1 MYCIVWEQKWLFEK
15 KKKKK
20 FPHDMREIDMENL
33 GFINSL

>member
-1 MYCIVWEQKWLFEK
+1 MIIWK

>member
-1 MYCIVWEQKWLFEK
+1 MIIWK

-20 FPHDMREIDMENL
+20 KIPHDMREIDMENL

>member
-15 KKKKK
+15 KKN